1 MKYENL
7 ILFEKELK
15 RNVLR
20 YKKNLEE
27 NVKSSYLMDIKY
39 RELIDIVNKIELK
52 KEVVIDIID
61 VILDD
66 LNLSYDEFV
75 RKYIMLFQAYI
86 VTNKDITTK
95 EKLVEVL
102 ISTTD
107 TMRLLSSPLCSL
119 FSIIDCNIYKAAL
132 KYLNYLDISKILKL
146 IYY

>member
-1 MKYENL
+1 
-7 ILFEKELK
+7 
-15 RNVLR
+15 
-20 YKKNLEE
+20 
-27 NVKSSYLMDIKY
+27 MDIKY